1 MNILPSVQTLEQACQ
16 SMPIFPLPRVV
27 LFPGTLL
34 RLHVFEPRYVQL
46 LEHIQEKDKLF
57 CIPMMNLNGV
67 QAEPVQLHPVAG
79 VGKVIQ
85 CTALPENRYNIIVL
99 GVGRILLQQEQF
111 TTNLYRKM
119 QGRLLSE
126 ASESYNSVPLR
137 QLLMQL
143 VVKKPSLEET
153 LRVLLS
159 EEISPRMFV
168 NTVAQVLLDSA
179 EEKQLFWEL
188 ESIEDQDA
196 FLAEIVANNLF
207 SGGTD
212 FTA

>member
-1 MNILPSVQTLEQACQ
+1 MSILPSVQTLEQACQ

-67 QAEPVQLHPVAG
+67 QAQAGQLHPVAG

-85 CTALPENRYNIIVL
+85 CTELPENRYNIVVL
-99 GVGRILLQQEQF
+99 GVGRMLLQEEC
-111 TTNLYRKM
+111 TTSNLYRSM
-119 QGRLLSE
+119 HGRLLSE
-126 ASESYNSVPLR
+126 LAESYNGHPLR

-153 LRVLLS
+153 LRILLA
-159 EEISPRMFV
+159 EELSPRMFV
-168 NTVAQVLLDSA
+168 NTVAQLLLSSA
-179 EEKQLFWEL
+179 EDKQVFLER

-196 FLAEIVANNLF
+196 FLSELLANELF
-207 SGGTD
+207 SGGAD